1 MAIFELKTMN
11 VSDVLNYIPKAEL
24 EKLSL
29 EYKVDFQVKKLDGQT
44 MFQLLLF
51 SMLNVRQNSLRV
63 MEEFYHSLAFKSI
76 ANSSFE
82 GVKYNSIRDRLV
94 TINPEYF
101 EAIFNSCLTRFKDKY
116 LKKKHNIISF
126 DSTMVAISSKL
137 LLNGMKLNKKGDKKY
152 IKFSMAFSNVPIHSK
167 IFTEQQFLSE
177 DFALKELINE
187 CPLSANNILVFDRG
201 LQARSTFD
209 EFSNKELVF
218 VTRLNNYA
226 RFETIKKLDIL
237 ENQTERLIIE
247 QDLQVRL
254 FDKRSKRTEKF
265 LRLIIA
271 KEKETEEVFYFL
283 SNSKELSSKEIA
295 DIYKQRWEIEVFF
308 KFIKQNLNFSHLITR
323 NTNGIRVVMY
333 MTLITA
339 ILLTVYK
346 KLNELKGY
354 KIPKL
359 KFANELEVLIIKDIV
374 EKCGGNPNQV
384 DDILKP
390 K

>member
-1 MAIFELKTMN
+1 MKLEE
-11 VSDVLNYIPKAEL
+11 VLGYIPNEEL
-24 EKLSL
+24 EQLTIS
-29 EYKVDFQVKKLDGQT
+29 YKVDHQVKKLHGQT

-51 SMLNVRQNSLRV
+51 SMLNIKHNSLRV

-76 ANSSFE
+76 ANTSYK

-94 TINPEYF
+94 TINPDYF
-101 EAIFNSCLTRFKDKY
+101 EAIFNSCLQKYQDKY

-126 DSTMVAISSKL
+126 DSTLVSISSKL
-137 LLNGMKLNKKGDKKY
+137 LKEGMTINQKGDKKFV
-152 IKFSMAFSNVPIHSK
+152 KFSMAFSNVPIHSR
-167 IFTEQQFLSE
+167 IFTEQSFVSE
-177 DFALKELINE
+177 DFALKELIKE
-187 CPLSANNILVFDRG
+187 CPLSLDNILVFDRG
-201 LQARSTFD
+201 IQARATFE
-209 EFSNKELVF
+209 EFNEDNLTF
-218 VTRLNNYA
+218 VTRLNNYT
-226 RFETIKKLDIL
+226 RFETVKEFEINEK
-237 ENQTERLIIE
+237 QTERLVLK
-247 QDLQVRL
+247 QDLEVKL
-254 FDKRSKRTEKF
+254 YDKRSKKTQRF

-271 KEKETEEVFYFL
+271 NEKETDEVFYFL
-283 SNSKELSSKEIA
+283 TNNKTLTAKEVA

-308 KFIKQNLNFSHLITR
+308 KFIKQNLNFSHLLTR
-323 NTNGIRVVMY
+323 DANGIKVVMY
-333 MTLITA
+333 MTLIMA

-346 KLNELKGY
+346 KLNDLKGY